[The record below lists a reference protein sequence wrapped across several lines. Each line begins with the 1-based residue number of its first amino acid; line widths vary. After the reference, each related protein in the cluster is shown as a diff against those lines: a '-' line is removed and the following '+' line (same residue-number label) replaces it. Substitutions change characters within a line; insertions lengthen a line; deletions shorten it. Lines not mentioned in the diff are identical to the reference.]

1 MLAGFRRLSIGIMW
15 YVEVMVRG
23 MFIQRFMLRDV
34 VVAGVGC
41 ALFIKLDGQAA
52 YINMAVS
59 YQYPQTGSKTDFG
72 PWFDCKDLATFL

>member
-23 MFIQRFMLRDV
+23 IFIQRPMLRDV

-41 ALFIKLDGQAA
+41 VCRNICM
-52 YINMAVS
+52 YILMCVCI
-59 YQYPQTGSKTDFG
+59 YVCVYVCT
-72 PWFDCKDLATFL
+72 